1 MANEIR
7 TNILK
12 EIGENKFS
20 ITSDGWMKPSKF
32 PALLSI
38 TTHTVTDNFQRRD
51 NVFAALE
58 ILFEHTGEEIA
69 NLIQD
74 SLVKNGLNIDQ
85 IVACVREDAR
95 NMQKSC
101 RLLGIE
107 GFQCSAHMY
116 HLCVRDALQC
126 NETISELIV
135 KVRKWVGGTH
145 RSNLAILLKK
155 FQESE
160 GLPLKK
166 IPIDINTRWN
176 STFLMLSTFSEMKNP
191 LIKIDDYLR
200 KISETQK
207 RPTNMSQIEWTNLK
221 RLGSNLGKL
230 EREDFNIITEL
241 CKILKLFHVETL
253 RLSQEQSTASSYI
266 PTAKKFLTFLREKR
280 CRNEE
285 VQIIFKKLED
295 NLNARLSSIETNKI
309 MRLSMLLDP
318 RFAFDEEYLPRFEW
332 DILEEEFIQLSI
344 KNNESGSLESF
355 STEDIDEQVFN
366 DFSQIDED
374 SMEVDL
380 WERKTKSPAAAEFN
394 LLRHGI
400 ERPLRNENVFEW
412 WRKNKLRFPLIAEGA
427 KCFLCVP
434 ATSVSS
440 ERTFSMAGLLYGN
453 TLRNSVE
460 IDEEE
465 LEFEEI
471 DEL

>member
-1 MANEIR
+1 LHFTRNVIPVMANEIR

-32 PALLSI
+32 PALLRLNFYQILIKHYFSI

-107 GFQCSAHMY
+107 GLIIFNKIIELLFISFQCSAHMY

-253 RLSQEQSTASSYI
+253 R
-266 PTAKKFLTFLREKR
+266 
-280 CRNEE
+280 
-285 VQIIFKKLED
+285 V
-295 NLNARLSSIETNKI
+295 
-309 MRLSMLLDP
+309 
-318 RFAFDEEYLPRFEW
+318 
-332 DILEEEFIQLSI
+332 
-344 KNNESGSLESF
+344 SL
-355 STEDIDEQVFN
+355 
-366 DFSQIDED
+366 
-374 SMEVDL
+374 
-380 WERKTKSPAAAEFN
+380 
-394 LLRHGI
+394 
-400 ERPLRNENVFEW
+400 
-412 WRKNKLRFPLIAEGA
+412 
-427 KCFLCVP
+427 
-434 ATSVSS
+434 
-440 ERTFSMAGLLYGN
+440 
-453 TLRNSVE
+453 
-460 IDEEE
+460 
-465 LEFEEI
+465 
-471 DEL
+471 